1 MSRKR
6 LPGFISLNWIIRM
19 WEEPIS
25 EYFHGS
31 QDNFE
36 RELLTEATNDE
47 NFCATKVLLNL
58 SINVF
63 YIVK

>member
-1 MSRKR
+1 
-6 LPGFISLNWIIRM
+6 M

-36 RELLTEATNDE
+36 RELLIEATNGE
-47 NFCATKVLLNL
+47 NFCATKVMLNL
-58 SINVF
+58 SIDVI
-63 YIVK
+63 YMVK